1 MTQTKYRFRYKYKS
15 YGIVILDENDN
26 QVGPVYNY
34 GDIKLVRHKVY
45 DLNGWKQKDK
55 EYEM

>member
-26 QVGPVYNY
+26 QIGPVYNY
-34 GDIKLVRHKVY
+34 SDIKLVRRKVY
-45 DLNGWKQKDK
+45 DLNGWKQKGK
-55 EYEM
+55 